1 MAKKVIKNV
10 KMQIPAGK
18 ATPAPPTGAILGQ
31 AGVNISE
38 FVNQFNERTR
48 DMGGDIVSV
57 KLTVYEDR
65 TFDFIVKGSPASH
78 MIKKMLGITS
88 GSGKNAQK
96 KVGTLSKAQVKEIA
110 EKKMADLNARDVE
123 AASKIIE
130 GTARSMGVDVK

>member
-1 MAKKVIKNV
+1 MAKKVTKQLKLQV
-10 KMQIPAGK
+10 AAGK
-18 ATPAPPTGAILGQ
+18 ATPQPPLGAALGQ

-38 FVNQFNERTR
+38 FVNQFNERTK
-48 DMGGDIVSV
+48 DMMGDIVGV
-57 KLTVYEDR
+57 KLTVFEDR
-65 TFDFIVKGSPASH
+65 TFEFAVKGSPASH

-96 KVGTLSKAQVKEIA
+96 KVGTLTKAQVKEIA
-110 EKKMADLNARDVE
+110 EKKMADLNARDIE